1 MLNLRHP
8 VLSPAKAFG
17 FVRLF
22 TKATLAEA
30 APNETKSIA
39 LSQRRNVRQRS
50 SSGEVIGSRNP
61 GKN

>member
-1 MLNLRHP
+1 MRTAMLNLPHP

-30 APNETKSIA
+30 STK
-39 LSQRRNVRQRS
+39 
-50 SSGEVIGSRNP
+50 
-61 GKN
+61 

>member
-1 MLNLRHP
+1 LARFDSFIAAPGAADHSASPLMRTAMLNLPHP

-30 APNETKSIA
+30 STK
-39 LSQRRNVRQRS
+39 
-50 SSGEVIGSRNP
+50 
-61 GKN
+61 

>member
-50 SSGEVIGSRNP
+50 SSGEV
-61 GKN
+61 